1 MSHFIKQ
8 VEKQKNALN
17 LELSELGERLDEAGG
32 ASAAQADLNKKREA
46 ELQKVKREME
56 EAQIHSE
63 QQIAQM
69 RKKSQDAINDLSD
82 QVDTLAKTKQK
93 YVPVLESL

>member
-1 MSHFIKQ
+1 MQ

-32 ASAAQADLNKKREA
+32 ASAAQADLNKKREV

-56 EAQIHSE
+56 EAQLASE
-63 QQIAQM
+63 QQIAVM

-82 QVDTLAKTKQK
+82 QVDSLAKVKQK
-93 YVPVLESL
+93 